1 MADESCAGCEM
12 SLRGWLE
19 VEGDIDDFIFY
30 DELFLPSER

>member
-1 MADESCAGCEM
+1 MADDTGASCEIN
-12 SLRGWLE
+12 LHGWFE